1 MPPVQSGSHRRE
13 LMALALPCLECQ
25 DDIQAEV
32 ARPFLYLV
40 ARRVRAA
47 HKAQVTGIKRSDL
60 STRLGELQGAAETVL
75 ARLDEQETIQALS
88 AIGTV
93 PHGLEKDLAEL
104 IDLAEK
110 APEKLDL
117 KGRHGSDR
125 AAHSFVL
132 HAQPLLALHLIE
144 LFEACSGKRPPI
156 KDGRDTNFH
165 ELLVLVWE
173 MATGEKREGGWERH
187 ISVADRDWKL
197 PKDLANEPVGLTGRG
212 PGSATTF
219 FGAHMEASDL
229 AQDFS
234 ECVDRRRQARLRQL
248 PK

>member
-1 MPPVQSGSHRRE
+1 
-13 LMALALPCLECQ
+13 MALALPCLECQ
-25 DDIQAEV
+25 DDIQAKV

-47 HKAQVTGIKRSDL
+47 HEAQVAGIKRRDL
-60 STRLGELQGAAETVL
+60 NTRLEELQGAAETVL

-88 AIGTV
+88 AIGAV

-104 IDLAEK
+104 IELAGD

-125 AAHSFVL
+125 AAHAFVL
-132 HAQPLLALHLIE
+132 HAQPLLALYLIK
-144 LFEACSGKRPPI
+144 LFEACSGKKPPV
-156 KDGRDTNFH
+156 KEGRRDTNFH
-165 ELLVLVWE
+165 ELLTLVWE
-173 MATGEKREGGWERH
+173 LATGEFQEEGWERH
-187 ISVADRDWKL
+187 ISAANRDLKL
-197 PKDLANEPVGLTGRG
+197 PKDLANEPVGITGSG

-229 AQDFS
+229 GQAFS